1 MNRVRYEQLL
11 TIWAEEQMA
20 LSRRKGGDYAGD
32 KDVHA
37 NFKRLYAICRIW
49 GINPGLRLVD
59 TFFFFLIL
67 KLDRVIMNLHRE
79 RAPSCESLD
88 DSIQDWVVYTD
99 LLRSYL
105 LEGDG

>member
-1 MNRVRYEQLL
+1 MNRVRYEELL
-11 TIWAEEQMA
+11 AIWADEQQA
-20 LSRRKGGDYAGD
+20 LSRRKGDDYAGAQ
-32 KDVHA
+32 DVHA
-37 NFKRLYAICRIW
+37 NFKRMYAICKIW

-79 RAPSCESLD
+79 RAPSNESLD
-88 DSIQDWVVYTD
+88 DSIQDWTVYTA

-105 LEGDG
+105 MGE

>member
-1 MNRVRYEQLL
+1 MNRKRYEQLL
-11 TIWAEEQMA
+11 IEWNEELLL
-20 LSRRKGGDYAGD
+20 LSRRKGDDYAGA

-37 NFKRLYAICRIW
+37 NFKRIHAICKIW

-67 KLDRVIMNLHRE
+67 KLDRVITNLHRE
-79 RAPSCESLD
+79 RAPSNESLD
-88 DSIQDWVVYTD
+88 DSIQDWAVYTA

-105 LEGDG
+105 LENNG